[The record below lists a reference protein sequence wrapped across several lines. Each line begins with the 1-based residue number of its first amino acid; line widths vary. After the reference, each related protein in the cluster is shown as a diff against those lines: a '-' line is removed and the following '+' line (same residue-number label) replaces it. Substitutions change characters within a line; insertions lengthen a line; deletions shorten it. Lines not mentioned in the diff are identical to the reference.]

1 MKKTRAFGAKVL
13 ECRRVWLTPNNVYEL
28 IFGLLL
34 APISLAYLVVGRF
47 FLAKLFFANNRCD
60 GCGLCAKGC
69 PVRAINMWGH
79 EQPRPF
85 WSHRCES
92 CMRCA
97 AFCPH
102 NAIEAGHSWGVALY
116 FLSTAPV
123 AYYLFL
129 WLGALAPALRG
140 LNETWVGT
148 TANLLYWYPAI
159 FLPYY
164 GLHLLLRIPA
174 VNWLFTHTT
183 LTHYWGRYREPEVRL
198 GQLMGT
204 KVDRAN
210 AIHRPQEPEGRV
222 QAKPKTDCS
231 MWLTDDGRQE
241 TYTPA
246 EFQKQY
252 GWKND
257 PSKAILLGSA
267 GHVGKRD
274 AGARPRR
281 PVNPRGGVWS
291 PFGGPP
297 ATSVIAGK
305 TGSRWGRAVRA
316 KVLLQR
322 GNHLG
327 IQPLDG
333 PAPPS
338 LCGQD
343 SGPLKL
349 LHKVPGDS
357 PYRSQFS
364 DGKAPRRCPVPA
376 HYGQK
381 SARGLL
387 PSLL

>member
-1 MKKTRAFGAKVL
+1 MSCKQLLVYYTSGTGNSYRVARWLAARSEEGGWLPRVVSIEQARPSEEVWADGAQVLLLVAPTHGFTTPWHMLRFAIRLPAGRSTPAYCVATRAGVRFGKWFPPGMAGSCALLLALVLTLKGYRVRGTMSVDMPSNWYSLHPIQGTRSIDLIRARGMKKTRAFAAKVL

-148 TANLLYWYPAI
+148 TASLLYWYPAI

-183 LTHYWGRYREPEVRL
+183 LTHYWGRYREPEVKL

-231 MWLTDDGRQE
+231 MW
-241 TYTPA
+241 P
-246 EFQKQY
+246 
-252 GWKND
+252 
-257 PSKAILLGSA
+257 
-267 GHVGKRD
+267 
-274 AGARPRR
+274 
-281 PVNPRGGVWS
+281 
-291 PFGGPP
+291 
-297 ATSVIAGK
+297 
-305 TGSRWGRAVRA
+305 
-316 KVLLQR
+316 
-322 GNHLG
+322 
-327 IQPLDG
+327 
-333 PAPPS
+333 
-338 LCGQD
+338 
-343 SGPLKL
+343 
-349 LHKVPGDS
+349 
-357 PYRSQFS
+357 
-364 DGKAPRRCPVPA
+364 
-376 HYGQK
+376 
-381 SARGLL
+381 
-387 PSLL
+387 